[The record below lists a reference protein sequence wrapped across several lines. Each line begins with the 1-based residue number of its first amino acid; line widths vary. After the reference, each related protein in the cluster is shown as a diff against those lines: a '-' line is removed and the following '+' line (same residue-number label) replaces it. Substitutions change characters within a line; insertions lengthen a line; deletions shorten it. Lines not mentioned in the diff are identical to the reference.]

1 MGRLGW
7 IWQPSHAPQ
16 MFCNTKNRATL
27 GAVHQNCASPP
38 ISLSVPWDPGPAL
51 SRVVWQLLEPSTI
64 ASYADKEGESQGWCK
79 EQLCALLFT
88 GPGAEAWRADGQCIT
103 IGVHRYETCWLP
115 TAFEIKLGKTM
126 FSVGR
131 GARRWM
137 SHIFPFRQSP
147 LSVIRMGQSQATLS
161 AGRVHR
167 HWTTQSCTGEFGS
180 SLFYEL
186 WEQSFEIQSSA
197 VPACHHLCSLM
208 H

>member
-103 IGVHRYETCWLP
+103 IGVRRYETCWLP

-137 SHIFPFRQSP
+137 SHIFPFRQPSQCDQNGTVPGHSVCRQSAQALNHTVLHRRIWFFIVLWTLRAIIWNTKQCSTSLPPP
-147 LSVIRMGQSQATLS
+147 LLINT
-161 AGRVHR
+161 
-167 HWTTQSCTGEFGS
+167 
-180 SLFYEL
+180 
-186 WEQSFEIQSSA
+186 
-197 VPACHHLCSLM
+197 
-208 H
+208 